1 MVLMNLM
8 LLGSAL
14 WFFYDGY
21 IAWPAEAERYQ
32 TFTRLADE
40 LIAEEKAVGPK
51 DPAVTRAWERYAE
64 KNDLKTKVPK
74 DRTPSDLAGQR
85 IIGQVFF
92 AGWLIFT
99 IWVLLQH
106 RLSVRAEGEIV
117 TGTDGRQVHLDA
129 ILEID
134 RRKWNSKGIAYAIY
148 DDAGKRRWL
157 TLDDHKSIGCEAIIL
172 EADKRI
178 AARAAATD
186 TTPPAPDDGA
196 APS

>member
-21 IAWPAEAERYQ
+21 IAWPAEAGRYQ
-32 TFTRLADE
+32 TFTRIADE
-40 LIAEEKAVGPK
+40 LVAEEKAASPK

-64 KNDLKTKVPK
+64 ENDLKTKVPK
-74 DRTPSDLAGQR
+74 DRTPGDLAGQR

-99 IWVLLQH
+99 TWVLLQH
-106 RLSVRAEGEIV
+106 RLSVRAEGDIV

-129 ILEID
+129 IIEID
-134 RRKWNSKGIAYAIY
+134 RRKWNSKGIAYATY
-148 DDAGKRRWL
+148 DDAGKRRRL
-157 TLDDHKSIGCEAIIL
+157 TLDDHKFIGCEAIII

-178 AARAAATD
+178 AARAAAA
-186 TTPPAPDDGA
+186 TPPAADNNSAPA
-196 APS
+196 AG